1 MNIRKFTPLLVAC
14 LVLAASVVTIHIL
27 GVNREVVESELKLQQ
42 RRNQQLKRAL
52 VQLQKAS
59 SVQTINRLADGA
71 DAVRLSLLERLES
84 IKKLPGVSNVRYKL
98 RDSGGRFNQPD
109 YLRTDVTF
117 EVRHADTLLSLVAS
131 LDQAASIW
139 PHLIRG
145 CEVRRIDK
153 STELVMGLS
162 ANCIYDVYVWEAL
175 S

>member
-14 LVLAASVVTIHIL
+14 LVLGASVVTIHIL
-27 GVNREVVESELKLQQ
+27 EMNLAVAESELKLQQ
-42 RRNQQLKRAL
+42 RKSQQLKRAL

-59 SVQTINRLADGA
+59 SVQTINRLVDGA
-71 DAVRLSLLERLES
+71 DAVKLSFLEQLES
-84 IKKLPGVSNVRYKL
+84 IKKLPGVANVRYKL

-117 EVRHADTLLSLVAS
+117 EVRHADTLLSLVVS

-145 CEVRRIDK
+145 CEVRRVEK
-153 STELVMGLS
+153 STERMMGLS
-162 ANCIYDVYVWEAL
+162 VNCIYDVYVWEAL